1 MKISKIFLLLGVTM
15 FLASSCTKELETEGL
30 SRVTFFAD
38 LAMAGEEVVFHPL
51 GEAFND
57 PGATATENGQD
68 IPVVISGGVD
78 VNTPGF
84 YNINYSAENSDGFSS
99 SVTRTVIVYETGD
112 IVGIYDAIRIGRGGG
127 LVLVS
132 TNPDGGYFVSDLIGG
147 YYEFWVGYGNAYAAP
162 STLYVDG
169 STVTA
174 DIGSCGFGP
183 VEISNGTI
191 SGDHQTMSWTMTLLD
206 YAFSFDVE
214 LTKITN

>member
-1 MKISKIFLLLGVTM
+1 M
-15 FLASSCTKELETEGL
+15 FLAAVMFFATSCTKDLETEGL

-38 LAMAGEEVVFHPL
+38 LAMAGEDVIFHPV

-57 PGATATENGQD
+57 PGAMATENGEE
-68 IPVVISGGVD
+68 IPVVVSGAVD

-84 YNINYSAENSDGFSS
+84 YNISYSAENSDGFSS
-99 SVTRTVIVYETGD
+99 SVTRSVIVYETGD

-169 STVTA
+169 NTVTA

-183 VEISNGTI
+183 VEISNGLI

-206 YAFSFDVE
+206 YDFSFDVE
-214 LTKITN
+214 LAKITN

>member
-1 MKISKIFLLLGVTM
+1 MFLAAVM
-15 FLASSCTKELETEGL
+15 FLASSCTKDLETEGL

-38 LAMAGEEVVFHPL
+38 LAMAGEEVIFHPL
-51 GEAFND
+51 GETFDD
-57 PGATATENGQD
+57 PGAMATENGEE
-68 IPVVISGGVD
+68 IAVVVSGGVD

-84 YNINYSAENSDGFSS
+84 YNISYSAENSDGFSS

-112 IVGIYDAIRIGRGGG
+112 VVGIYDAIRVGRGGG

-183 VEISNGTI
+183 VEISNGVI
-191 SGDHQTMSWTMTLLD
+191 SGDHLTMAWTMTLLD
-206 YAFSFDVE
+206 YDFSFDVE